1 MELKQLTEKL
11 LEKFNIENISELKNK
26 LLNICLSNDVS
37 IYDWY
42 VDLIE
47 NDLETDYLQK
57 IFQYYEA
64 DRKEKMQDYTPK
76 NLSKL
81 ISELTKTEHEK
92 WVYDCCSGSGALTIQ
107 KWAKNNILSFVCE
120 ELDKNVIPFLLFNLA
135 VRNINAYV
143 VNKNILTNEIFKI
156 YELKPNCKYSLV
168 KEIEKDY
175 ELPKCDTTISNPPY
189 NIPFATNDKSIYKF
203 GIPPKG
209 NANYGFIQIALNKS
223 TGKSALIL
231 PNGVLSTNV
240 AEEKSIRENLIKS
253 GLIESVIMCPDCMF
267 EATTI
272 PVCIYLL
279 NKNKKDTGIELIST
293 ENLCTEEIRLQ
304 NGQYGGNSHTN
315 RVYEKKI
322 NIFTDEQIKEIVS
335 LINNKD
341 TKKNQSVYI
350 SLEELQKQDY
360 NLVPK
365 RYITIETEEYR
376 RTYKDILNDLNRV
389 IRQRNIC
396 KCTINESLAKSI
408 GLDVDLYKKEKENS
422 KIIIDNLKDLLKSL
436 GVSENIEKSDYI
448 SFSKNKNEFKF
459 ENNSKEDLSHIL
471 IMIFAQWKSMIYFL
485 NLEENRYLNEL
496 RDVLLPDLM
505 SGKIDVKSIMS

>member
-1 MELKQLTEKL
+1 M
-11 LEKFNIENISELKNK
+11 
-26 LLNICLSNDVS
+26 
-37 IYDWY
+37 
-42 VDLIE
+42 
-47 NDLETDYLQK
+47 
-57 IFQYYEA
+57 
-64 DRKEKMQDYTPK
+64 
-76 NLSKL
+76 
-81 ISELTKTEHEK
+81 
-92 WVYDCCSGSGALTIQ
+92 
-107 KWAKNNILSFVCE
+107 
-120 ELDKNVIPFLLFNLA
+120 
-135 VRNINAYV
+135 
-143 VNKNILTNEIFKI
+143 
-156 YELKPNCKYSLV
+156 
-168 KEIEKDY
+168 
-175 ELPKCDTTISNPPY
+175 
-189 NIPFATNDKSIYKF
+189 
-203 GIPPKG
+203 
-209 NANYGFIQIALNKS
+209 
-223 TGKSALIL
+223 
-231 PNGVLSTNV
+231 
-240 AEEKSIRENLIKS
+240 
-253 GLIESVIMCPDCMF
+253 
-267 EATTI
+267 
-272 PVCIYLL
+272 
-279 NKNKKDTGIELIST
+279 
-293 ENLCTEEIRLQ
+293 
-304 NGQYGGNSHTN
+304 
-315 RVYEKKI
+315 YEKKI

-360 NLVPK
+360 NLVSK

-505 SGKIDVKSIMS
+505 SGKIDVESIMV